1 MALAAILI
9 TIIILLTTVGR
20 TVTHRFVDKRH
31 LEGHEELI
39 SAMLG
44 VVGTLFS
51 VLIGL
56 LVANAIDNY
65 YDIRGVVSNEANAVA
80 DVFRLARGLQADDR
94 LRIRNLCRKYVDEV
108 IESEWELMRKREMS
122 DKAWEVYTE
131 LWEAS
136 VAINPVNDRQNNL
149 QQVLLNSMQQLG
161 ENRRIRSIACAQSVS
176 ILLWL
181 AIAFG
186 AIITVVFTNLFT
198 SRLGRLHTLMTALIG
213 VSLGLNIWLL
223 ADYSAP
229 FSGDLRL
236 HPDLFIELRDVLFKT
251 PDTPSRFIHDAAP
264 GAPDDA
270 R

>member
-1 MALAAILI
+1 
-9 TIIILLTTVGR
+9 VGH
-20 TVTHRFVDKRH
+20 TVTHHFVSRQH
-31 LEGHEELI
+31 LEGHEEFI

-56 LVANAIDNY
+56 LVANAIENY
-65 YDIRGVVSNEANAVA
+65 YEVRHMVSDEANAVG
-80 DVFRLARGLQADDR
+80 DVFRLARGLQSDDR
-94 LRIRNLCRKYVDEV
+94 VRIRNLCRNYVDEV
-108 IESEWELMRKREMS
+108 ITTEWDLMCRKEMS

-149 QQVLLNSMQQLG
+149 QQVLLSSMQQLG
-161 ENRRIRSIACAQSVS
+161 ENRRVRSIACAQSIS
-176 ILLWL
+176 ILLWF

-198 SRLGRLHTLMTALIG
+198 SRLGRLHTLMTVLIG

-236 HPDLFIELRDVLFKT
+236 QPDLFVELREVLFKA
-251 PDTPSRFIHDAAP
+251 PDTSARFVHDAAS
-264 GAPDDA
+264 GAPANA